1 MSKIIKTKRILVS
14 SSAILKIISIYGCS
28 KASVYNALAF
38 RSRSKLASDIRA
50 TALNSYG
57 GVEKTIP
64 VMID

>member
-1 MSKIIKTKRILVS
+1 MSRIIKIKKILVS
-14 SSAILKIISIYGCS
+14 SSAVEKMMSIWGCS
-28 KASVYNALAF
+28 KATVYNALAF
-38 RSRSKLASDIRA
+38 RSKSKLASEIRN